1 MYVFSSVIGWSSYA
15 DGDSRSTK
23 YETTLSEES
32 RTGVAARARLNF
44 WLRASDEAKFIR
56 ASIVPVE
63 NHPCPT
69 SHPATSGGSNST
81 WFMLISAA
89 REVSTEYP
97 LQPTSFTARVTN
109 SAGHEYR
116 ENHRL
121 GSVNQGELKMYSTTA
136 PIEVS

>member
-23 YETTLSEES
+23 YEKTLSEES
-32 RTGVAARARLNF
+32 RTGAAARARLNF
-44 WLRASDEAKFIR
+44 WFSASDAAKFIR

-63 NHPCPT
+63 NHPCPS

-89 REVSTEYP
+89 GDESTENP
-97 LQPTSFTARVTN
+97 LQPTSFGARVTN
-109 SAGHEYR
+109 PACHEYR
-116 ENHRL
+116 ENHR
-121 GSVNQGELKMYSTTA
+121 
-136 PIEVS
+136 P